1 LLDLY
6 AVFRWAFVQEKLSE
20 NAKMGVAFELLADH
34 DDDVFGLAL
43 NDTAAG
49 AAAGVRQAAAVQ
61 RVFFIDEW
69 NSPLA

>member
-49 AAAGVRQAAAVQ
+49 VRQAAAVQ